1 MEGPKSRLHHVD
13 NLSPELQT
21 IKNGLEDMLELNLN
35 KLEARKD
42 LGWAQ
47 KQKLSTQLIQA
58 CEDFWLS
65 QLTATGIVV
74 SPAFE
79 SVDEENT
86 DETLYEDF
94 KTYETLWD

>member
-1 MEGPKSRLHHVD
+1 MEGPKSRLQHVD
-13 NLSPELQT
+13 NLSTELQT

-35 KLEARKD
+35 KLDARKD

-65 QLTATGIVV
+65 QLTAAGIVV

-79 SVDEENT
+79 SVENEPT
-86 DETLYEDF
+86 EETLCEEFKAYEN
-94 KTYETLWD
+94 LWD